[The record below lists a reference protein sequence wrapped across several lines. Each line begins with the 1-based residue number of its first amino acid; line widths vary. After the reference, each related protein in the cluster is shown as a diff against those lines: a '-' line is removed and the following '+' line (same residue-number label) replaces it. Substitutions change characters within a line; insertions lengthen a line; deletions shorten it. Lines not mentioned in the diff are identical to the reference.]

1 MGKKSKRKTGKK
13 NKKGSNGGGD
23 IGGNKAAASNTNDD
37 NDMKFLDKKCDERL
51 AELQHAE
58 ETNRGMELQLS
69 VGDRVLCSMSSLN
82 DVIDDID
89 FSLGAVRAVEILTRR
104 MAAVTPRELPGT
116 IVQCW
121 YCEPGKK
128 NMIYP
133 YQIRLD
139 EGNKL
144 IRAPSET
151 SIMKTNLPP
160 PQVSPH
166 DELLFAQPPHRE
178 DCPICMIPLP
188 LQQTKQTKYFS
199 CCGKVI
205 CLGCIVHSDLT
216 QEGRGM
222 AEFCPFCRAP
232 EVYGK
237 ENDER
242 IEKRLQSNDPEAM
255 VWSAVMLSKTG
266 KIQDGKKSI
275 QLMKRA
281 AELGLCTAHYNL
293 GCSYSPHSGDQPTN
307 DYVERDSNKALFHLE
322 KAAIAGHGGA
332 RYSLGVSSS
341 THKGDK
347 FSPSYI
353 SMKHFMIGAR
363 SGYNQ
368 CLERVKEGFIGGMIT
383 KAEFEETLRMHKES
397 LDEIKSEQRDK
408 AAAMYPFTPS

>member
-13 NKKGSNGGGD
+13 KGSSSGGG
-23 IGGNKAAASNTNDD
+23 GGNSSGDKAAASSTKDD
-37 NDMKFLDKKCDERL
+37 NDMKILDKKCNERM

-58 ETNRGMELQLS
+58 KMGQDREELQFS

-82 DVIDDID
+82 DVIDEID
-89 FSLGAVRAVEILTRR
+89 FSLGAVRAMELLTRR
-104 MAAVTPRELPGT
+104 MATVTSRELLGT
-116 IVQCW
+116 IVQLW

-139 EGNKL
+139 ENDKL

-160 PQVSPH
+160 PQVTPH
-166 DELLFAQPPHRE
+166 DELIFAQPPHRE

-188 LQQTKQTKYFS
+188 LQQTRQTKYFS

-237 ENDER
+237 ENDKR

-307 DYVERDSNKALFHLE
+307 DYVERDSNKASFHLE

-332 RYSLGVSSS
+332 RYSLGVSTS
-341 THKGDK
+341 THTGDK
-347 FSPSYI
+347 FSPSFL

-363 SGYNQ
+363 SGYPMFGTCQ
-368 CLERVKEGFIGGMIT
+368 KWIYWWY
-383 KAEFEETLRMHKES
+383 
-397 LDEIKSEQRDK
+397 DYKS
-408 AAAMYPFTPS
+408 